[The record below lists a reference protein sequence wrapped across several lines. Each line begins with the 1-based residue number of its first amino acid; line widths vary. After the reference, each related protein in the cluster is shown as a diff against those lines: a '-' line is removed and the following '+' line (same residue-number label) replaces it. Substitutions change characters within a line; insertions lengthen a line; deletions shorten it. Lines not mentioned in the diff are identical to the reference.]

1 VILDAYTSNLTK
13 IIVLARDR
21 GAEVILVTV
30 GSNLHEFPLRKD
42 GWERAL
48 RQVQRQGAEASSWL
62 SHFAEGIRL
71 FQAERFDE
79 ALEQFKL
86 ARNEDPQSRAPGLL
100 NPRIRELA
108 RAHDHVHLVDFEA
121 QLDRLGAREG
131 IGCNFFGT
139 EEYCDGVHPNP
150 RTNHPMGEAVA
161 RKIIQLREDPLG
173 HLAP

>member
-1 VILDAYTSNLTK
+1 MGDTEE
-13 IIVLARDR
+13 ARR
-21 GAEVILVTV
+21 
-30 GSNLHEFPLRKD
+30 R
-42 GWERAL
+42 
-48 RQVQRQGAEASSWL
+48 
-62 SHFAEGIRL
+62 FAEGIRL

-131 IGCNFFGT
+131 IGCNFFGA
-139 EEYCDGVHPNP
+139 EEYRDGVHPNP
-150 RTNHPMGEAVA
+150 RTNHLMGEAVA
-161 RKIIQLREDPLG
+161 RKIIQLREDPRG

>member
-100 NPRIRELA
+100 NPRIRE
-108 RAHDHVHLVDFEA
+108 
-121 QLDRLGAREG
+121 G

-150 RTNHPMGEAVA
+150 RTNHLMGEAVA